1 MITNWPGFH
10 IMKNILETIKHMLS
24 SYCWQHQPLPVLDN
38 DKYKLLYDFTD
49 KRVTTRRPD
58 MVYINKRTSCG
69 TFIDVMCVMDRHVID
84 KHREKIE
91 NK

>member
-1 MITNWPGFH
+1 
-10 IMKNILETIKHMLS
+10 
-24 SYCWQHQPLPVLDN
+24 
-38 DKYKLLYDFTD
+38 
-49 KRVTTRRPD
+49 